1 MNIDLIREAI
11 VEALTADEPIDLE
24 VIDECEHSVTVIVKI
39 KVDVD
44 RTAQRYY
51 YVDAKGSAL
60 RI

>member
-11 VEALTADEPIDLE
+11 VEALTSDEPIDLE
-24 VIDECEHSVTVIVKI
+24 VIDETDDSATVIVKI
-39 KVDVD
+39 KMDAD

-51 YVDAKGSAL
+51 YVDTRGSAL